1 MNFLKKVFKLGFKT
15 FKRSPEATT
24 TCVFVL
30 VVVISLITMLY
41 LFQAVSQFLIN
52 TVEEEVDVSIYFSEN
67 SSEEEM
73 EEISKEV
80 SSMPVVESTEFVS
93 KEESLQNFRER
104 HKNDLALMESLE
116 ELGLNPFLAS
126 LNVRAFNSSQYET
139 IISSLSNSDYESS
152 IYKVDYYEKKP
163 VLDKLFSIKSQV
175 NRVGIGLSV
184 GLGIIAVLVAL
195 NQIHLSLYGSKQEI
209 GIMRMVGASNIFI
222 KGPFMVQGIIIGGIS
237 ALITFLLFLITIF
250 IFNSG
255 IQSSLGGFDLF
266 GFFVDHL
273 FLILSFQLAAGIG
286 IEILGSSIA
295 IKKYL
300 KV

>member
-1 MNFLKKVFKLGFKT
+1 MKFLKKIFKLGFKT

-30 VVVISLITMLY
+30 VMVISLITVLY
-41 LFQAVSQFLIN
+41 LFQSVSQFLIN
-52 TVEEEVDVSIYFSEN
+52 TVEEKVDISIYFDEN

-73 EEISKEV
+73 EEISNKIT
-80 SSMPVVESTEFVS
+80 SMSIVENTEFVS
-93 KEESLQNFRER
+93 KEESLENFRNR
-104 HKNDLALMESLE
+104 HEKDLALMESLE

-126 LNVRAFNSSQYET
+126 LNVKAFDSSQYDT
-139 IISSLSNSDYESS
+139 IISSLSNNGYESS
-152 IYKVDYYEKKP
+152 IYKIDYYEKKP

-175 NRVGIGLSV
+175 NKAGIGLSV

-195 NQIHLSLYGSKQEI
+195 NQIHLSFYGSKQEI
-209 GIMRMVGASNIFI
+209 GIMRIVGASNIFI
-222 KGPFMVQGIIIGGIS
+222 KGPFMIQGMIIGVIS
-237 ALITFLLFLITIF
+237 ALITFFLFLITIF

-255 IQSSLGGFDLF
+255 LQSLLGGFDLF
-266 GFFVDHL
+266 GFFINHL
-273 FLILSFQLAAGIG
+273 FLILGLQLIAGVG